1 MGGFGLFGGASDQI
15 TNIDASQRTSTV
27 SDSYNVTSS
36 FSQGF
41 SDVGSTKVTFP
52 GETPLQSLQPVLI
65 VGAAVLAVIA
75 LKDSK

>member
-1 MGGFGLFGGASDQI
+1 MAGIGFFGGASDQI

-52 GETPLQSLQPVLI
+52 GESPLQSLQPVLI
-65 VGAAVLAVIA
+65 VGAAVLALVA
-75 LKDSK
+75 LKDLK

>member
-1 MGGFGLFGGASDQI
+1 MGGFLNLFGGSDQN
-15 TNIDASQRTSTV
+15 TTIDASQRTSTV

-41 SDVGSTKVTFP
+41 SDIGSTKVTFP

-65 VGAAVLAVIA
+65 VGAAVLAVVA